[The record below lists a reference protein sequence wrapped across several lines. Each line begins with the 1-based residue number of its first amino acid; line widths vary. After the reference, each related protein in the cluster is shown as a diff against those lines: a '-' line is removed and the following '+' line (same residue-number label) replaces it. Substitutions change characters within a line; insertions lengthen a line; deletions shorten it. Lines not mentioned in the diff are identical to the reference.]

1 MVGLSQLAQLVRE
14 RRPGDIAGTRGR
26 WDDLVVG
33 EDELAAG
40 VTALAT
46 GAWAEARA
54 AFEAAWAA
62 EDSAEALDG
71 LGQALWWLDEPSAAL
86 EARSRAFA
94 LFRRDGQ
101 DLAAVTVAL
110 WLAREY
116 RNLFSRHAMADGWLA
131 RSRSLLEDV
140 ADPGSLAGW
149 LLVAESEASEVGASD
164 DDRLIRAVA
173 IARRERDTDL
183 EIVALA
189 RRGCVRI
196 ARGEVSAGASDLH
209 EAMVAATAGE
219 GRNVQYVG
227 EALCSLLEAA
237 GWLGDPG
244 MVEPWA
250 ELLVQFRASYAFG
263 PLVPFESAPAADLI
277 SAFCASCCGGI
288 YLVTGRLD
296 AAEEQLVRGVY
307 RMTTTGLRP
316 RCLHPVAQLAEL
328 RVLQGRLEE
337 AEATLTGFE
346 DDREC
351 AVANAALHLAG
362 GQPAYAVQVLTS
374 ALATVE
380 HTPLIAL
387 PIQVQLLEAA
397 LTVEDVALARSTAA
411 DIAATAAMTGTT
423 LHRAQAGQARGRLAL
438 LDGEPEA
445 ERLLHAAARDF
456 AQSGAPLQAARTRVA
471 LARTLL
477 ATDRGLAITEAR
489 SALNAFERMGAAAD
503 ADRTAAFLRGLG
515 DRARS
520 SSRSVEVL
528 SRREQ
533 QVLAL
538 LAQGL
543 TNAEIAERLVI
554 SVKTVG
560 HHVSSIL
567 LKLGLRSRTE
577 AAAFALL
584 RLPRA
589 DTAALGPEPMT
600 SRGGE

>member
-1 MVGLSQLAQLVRE
+1 V
-14 RRPGDIAGTRGR
+14 IAGTRDG
-26 WDDLVVG
+26 WDDLLVG

-40 VTALAT
+40 ATALAT
-46 GAWAEARA
+46 GAWEAART
-54 AFEAAWAA
+54 AFEASWAA
-62 EDSAEALDG
+62 EQSAAALDG

-94 LFRRDGQ
+94 LFRRDG
-101 DLAAVTVAL
+101 DDRTAATVAL

-116 RNLFSRHAMADGWLA
+116 RNLFARHVMADGWLA
-131 RSRSLLEDV
+131 RSRSLLEEL
-140 ADPGSLAGW
+140 ADPASLAGW
-149 LLVAESEASEVGASD
+149 LLVAESEGIEVRASD
-164 DDRLIRAVA
+164 GDRLSRTVM
-173 IARRERDTDL
+173 IARRHRDTDL

-189 RRGCVRI
+189 RRGALRI

-209 EAMVAATAGE
+209 EAMVAATTGE

-227 EALCSLLEAA
+227 EALCTLLEAA
-237 GWLGDPG
+237 GSLGDVA

-250 ELLVQFRASYAFG
+250 QLLVDFRTSYAFG

-277 SAFCASCCGGI
+277 SAFCTSCCGGI

-328 RVLQGRLEE
+328 RILQGRLED

-346 DDREC
+346 EDREC
-351 AVANAALHLAG
+351 AVATSSLHLARG
-362 GQPAYAVQVLTS
+362 RPGAAVEVITS
-374 ALATVE
+374 ALATLE
-380 HTPLIAL
+380 HTPVLAL
-387 PIQVQLLEAA
+387 PAQVQLVDAA
-397 LTVEDVALARSTAA
+397 LSMEDLPLARSTADA
-411 DIAATAAMTGTT
+411 IAATAALTGTT
-423 LHRAQAGQARGRLAL
+423 LHRAQAGQALGRVAQA
-438 LDGEPEA
+438 DGDPVA
-445 ERLLHAAARDF
+445 ESLLHNAARDF

-471 LARTLL
+471 LARSLV
-477 ATDRGLAITEAR
+477 ARDRGLAITEAR
-489 SALNAFERMGAAAD
+489 SALNAFERMGAVSD

-515 DRARS
+515 DRGRTS
-520 SSRSVEVL
+520 QRSVEVL
-528 SRREQ
+528 SGREQ

-577 AAAFALL
+577 AAAFALI
-584 RLPRA
+584 RLPRVE
-589 DTAALGPEPMT
+589 AAASGPEPVA